1 MGRKGES
8 SIEAK
13 GYKTTMI
20 EELIHKIYKYNPKAD
35 TGLIKKAYDF
45 ASKVHQG
52 QMRESGV
59 PYLSHPMEVA
69 EILVQMKLDVPS
81 VVAGILHDTAEDT
94 KITVEEIKKEF
105 GAEIEGLV
113 DGVTNIG
120 KIKFKTREERDAE
133 NFRKVLLSMVKDIR
147 VILIKLADRLHNMR
161 TLESLPEV
169 RRKRIAQETLD
180 IYVPLANRLGI
191 YWMKAELEDLCFRY
205 LKPDVYLDL
214 AKKVAKKR
222 EERDRFIK
230 EVIDIVTNALAENE
244 LKGRIEGRSKHL
256 YSIYSKMERQ
266 GITFDEVYDLAALR
280 IATDTKANCYSIL
293 GMIHSLWK
301 PVPGRFKDYIGV
313 PKSNMYQS
321 LHTTVIGPK
330 GERVEFQ
337 IRTEEMHKIAEEGIA
352 AHWKYKE
359 KGQIDKKDDRLFT
372 WLRQVMEWQQ
382 DLTDSQELLKTIKVD
397 LFPDAVYVFTPKGDV
412 KELIKGSTPID
423 FAYAIHTE
431 VGHHCVGAKVNGK
444 LVPLKY
450 QLRSGDTVEVL
461 TSPTHVP
468 SRDWLKIVKTPKAKA
483 RVKQWIKAEE
493 HKRSIYL
500 GRKLLEREL
509 RKHHLSPI
517 ESLKAEKLQDVAQEL
532 GVSDIDGLMV
542 AIGYGKIS
550 AHQVV
555 NRLLPEGLAREKVLE
570 KIEKRAVPT
579 KGVKI
584 KGIDDILVRLSKCC
598 NPVPGDKII
607 GFITRGRGLSIHTAD
622 CPNIDELDYDKDRM
636 IDVEWDLSEA
646 TVHPVKISVLTEDKP
661 GLLASVSASIT
672 SAEAN
677 ISHAEVTT
685 TEDKKATLNFVVD
698 IHDLAHLQM
707 VLQKIE
713 QVDGVIRAR
722 RVRPG

>member
-1 MGRKGES
+1 
-8 SIEAK
+8 
-13 GYKTTMI
+13 MI
-20 EELIHKIYKYNPKAD
+20 EELIEKISSYNPKAD
-35 TGLIKKAYDF
+35 TGLIRRAYEF
-45 ASKVHQG
+45 ASKVHEG
-52 QMRESGV
+52 QTRESGS
-59 PYLSHPMEVA
+59 PFLSHPIEVA
-69 EILVQMKLDVPS
+69 SVLVKMKLDVPS
-81 VVAGILHDTAEDT
+81 IVAGILHDTAEDT
-94 KITVEEIKKEF
+94 KITIEEIKKEF
-105 GAEIEGLV
+105 GEEIGGLV

-120 KIKFKTREERDAE
+120 KIRFKTREERDAE

-161 TLESLPEV
+161 TLDALPET
-169 RRKRIAQETLD
+169 RRRRIAQETLD
-180 IYVPLANRLGI
+180 IFAPLANRLGI

-205 LKPDVYLDL
+205 LKSDVYFDL

-222 EERDRFIK
+222 EERDSYIK
-230 EVIDIVTNALAENE
+230 EVIDIITKAIAEYK
-244 LKGRIEGRSKHL
+244 LKGRVEGRSKHL

-280 IATDTKANCYSIL
+280 IVTDTKANCYSIL
-293 GMIHSLWK
+293 GIIHSLWK

-321 LHTTVIGPK
+321 LHTTVIGPQ

-337 IRTEEMHKIAEEGIA
+337 IRTEEMHKVAEEGIA

-359 KGQIDKKDDRLFT
+359 KGQIDAKDDRLFT
-372 WLRQVMEWQQ
+372 WIRQLMEWQQ
-382 DLTDSQELLKTIKVD
+382 DLTDSQELLKTVKVD
-397 LFPDAVYVFTPKGDV
+397 LFPDTVYAFTPKGDV

-431 VGHHCVGAKVNGK
+431 VGHHCIGAKVNGK

-450 QLRSGDTVEVL
+450 QLRSGDTIEVL

-468 SRDWLKIVKTPKAKA
+468 SKDWLKIVKTPKAKT
-483 RVKQWIKAEE
+483 RIKQWIKAEE
-493 HKRSIYL
+493 HKRSVYL
-500 GRKLLEREL
+500 GRKLLEREM
-509 RKHHLSPI
+509 RKHQLSPI
-517 ESLKAEKLQDVAQEL
+517 ETLKAERLQDVAQDL
-532 GVSDIDGLMV
+532 GTSDIDGLMV

-555 NRLLPEGLAREKVLE
+555 NRLLPEGLTKEKVLE
-570 KIEKRAVPT
+570 KVERRPT
-579 KGVKI
+579 PAKGVKI
-584 KGIDDILVRLSKCC
+584 KGIDDILIRLSKCC

-607 GFITRGRGLSIHTAD
+607 GFITRGRGLSIHTSD

-636 IDVEWDLSEA
+636 IDVDWDISETA
-646 TVHPVKISVLTEDKP
+646 VHPVKISVLTEDKP

-698 IHDLAHLQM
+698 IHDLAHLQK

-713 QVDGVIRAR
+713 QVDGVIRAK
-722 RVRPG
+722 RVRSG